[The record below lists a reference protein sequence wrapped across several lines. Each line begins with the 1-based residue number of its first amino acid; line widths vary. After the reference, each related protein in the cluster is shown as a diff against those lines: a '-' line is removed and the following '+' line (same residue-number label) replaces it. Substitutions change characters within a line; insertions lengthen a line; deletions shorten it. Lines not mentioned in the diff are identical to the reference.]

1 MVMLNVSIIGSTGS
15 IGSQTLDV
23 IDRFPDRFSL
33 SGLAAGSNWRGLLE
47 QIARFKPVK
56 ASIAD
61 KRAFSFLR
69 EAFPPGC
76 STELLC
82 GDEGTDE
89 IASLPESDLT
99 LVASVGVSGLRPV
112 LAAIDSGKE
121 LALATKE
128 ALVAGGDLV
137 VPRARA
143 KGIVIRPVDSEHSAI
158 FQCIGSDRPF
168 LDRIILTC
176 SGGALRDFPGDRIA
190 SASIADVLDHP
201 NWSMGRKITVDCA
214 TLMNKGFEMIEACHL
229 FGVGADQVEIVIHPQ
244 SIVHSMVEFRDGS
257 VIAQMS
263 LPDMRL
269 AIQYALSYPERLDC
283 KWCRTDFTSIGQLTF
298 ERPDFARFPCLGLAF
313 EAFRIGGTMPASLNA
328 ANEEAVTAF
337 LSGRIRFGD
346 VYSVVE
352 EVLSG
357 TEAVPADSL
366 EAVLLADSEA
376 RRRSGVVIGRLTD
389 AN

>member
-69 EAFPPGC
+69 EALPPGC

-89 IASLPESDLT
+89 I
-99 LVASVGVSGLRPV
+99 
-112 LAAIDSGKE
+112 AAIDSGKE